1 MNKNTAFAAEA
12 EQMDHVRTVIDSM
25 TADMRDHPDPR
36 LAMESH
42 AGGCCK
48 SGVRGGRDALVLPS
62 L

>member
-36 LAMESH
+36 LAMEAMLEAVAKAVCAE
-42 AGGCCK
+42 AGTLWFYH
-48 SGVRGGRDALVLPS
+48 RF
-62 L
+62 